1 MLTKECAFRLLE
13 KAVSTGGD
21 FAEIYAERK
30 FTSSYECLNGKL
42 EKANSGETVG
52 VGIRIYQG
60 LKSVY
65 SYSNELDEESLM
77 KMVENLSKSVHGEE
91 RIEVKE
97 LREVKIESAH
107 PILKPLAQVPANE
120 KIELL
125 KRADRTMRAYDECIK
140 TAQNRYSDEVQDV
153 TIYNTEGKMVHDH
166 RERTR
171 IYLMAVAQEGSLR
184 QDAGRNPGAHQG
196 FEFYDKMDIEGLAKE
211 TCASAITM
219 LHAQDCPSGEMT
231 VVIDNGFGGV
241 IFHEACGHSLEA
253 TSVAKGNS
261 VFCGKLGQKIASE
274 CVTAVDDGTIVNGWG
289 SGNIDDEGNPC
300 QCNVLIE
307 NGILKS
313 YMVDRLNARRMKC
326 EVTGS
331 ARRESYKYE
340 PTSRMTN
347 TFLVNGQHTFDEII
361 QATKKG
367 LYAKQLGGGSVNP
380 STGEFN
386 FSCREAYLIEDG
398 KITKPVKGATLIGNG
413 ADTLLKIDMV
423 ADNLLRAQGMCGS
436 SSGSIPADVGQPT
449 IRVSSMTVGGKGGK
463 FE

>member
-1 MLTKECAFRLLE
+1 MLTKECAYRLLQ
-13 KAVSTGGD
+13 KAISTGGD

-52 VGIRIYQG
+52 VGVRIYQG

-65 SYSNELDEESLM
+65 CSSNELDEESLM
-77 KMVENLSKSVHGEE
+77 EMVGNLSKSISSDE

-97 LREVKIESAH
+97 FHEELIETKH
-107 PILKPLAQVPANE
+107 PILKPLKQVAVKD
-120 KIELL
+120 KIALL
-125 KRADRTMRAYDECIK
+125 KRADKAMREYDDCIK
-140 TAQNRYSDEVQDV
+140 TVQNRYSDEVQDV
-153 TIYNTEGKMVHDH
+153 TIYNTDGKMVKDH

-171 IYLMAVAQEGSLR
+171 LYLMAVAQEGELR

-196 FEFYDKMDIEGLAKE
+196 FEFYDDMNIEELARE
-211 TCASAITM
+211 TCESAITM
-219 LHAQDCPSGEMT
+219 LHAKDCPSGEMT

-261 VFCGKLGQKIASE
+261 VFCGKLGEKIASD

-289 SGNIDDEGNPC
+289 SGNVDDEGNPC
-300 QCNVLIE
+300 KRNVLIE

-313 YMVDRLNARRMKC
+313 YMVDRLNARRMNC
-326 EVTGS
+326 EPTGS
-331 ARRESYKYE
+331 ARRQDYTFE

-347 TFLVNGQHTFDEII
+347 TFLVNGKNTFEEII
-361 QATKKG
+361 QSTKKG

-386 FSCREAYLIEDG
+386 FSCREAYLIENG
-398 KITKPVKGATLIGNG
+398 KITEPVKGATLIGNG

-423 ADNLLRAQGMCGS
+423 ANNLLRAQGMCGS

-463 FE
+463 LE

>member
-1 MLTKECAFRLLE
+1 MLTKECAFRLLQ

-21 FAEIYAERK
+21 FAEIFAERK

-52 VGIRIYQG
+52 VGVRIYQG

-65 SYSNELDEESLM
+65 SYSNELDEGSLM
-77 KMVENLSKSVHGEE
+77 KMVENLSKSVHGEDQ
-91 RIEVKE
+91 IEVKE
-97 LREVKIESAH
+97 LHEVKIESVH
-107 PILKPLAQVPANE
+107 PILKPLNQVPANE
-120 KIELL
+120 KIALL
-125 KRADRTMRAYDECIK
+125 KRADQAMREYDECIK
-140 TAQNRYSDEVQDV
+140 TAQNRYSDEVQDI
-153 TIYNTEGKMVHDH
+153 TIYNTEGKMVCDH

-171 IYLMAVAQEGSLR
+171 LYLTAVAQEGNLR

-196 FEFYDKMDIEGLAKE
+196 FEFYENMDIEGLAKE
-211 TCASAITM
+211 ACASAITM
-219 LHAQDCPSGEMT
+219 LHAKDCPSGEMT

-289 SGNIDDEGNPC
+289 SANIDDEGNPC
-300 QCNVLIE
+300 QRNVLIE

-326 EVTGS
+326 DVTGS

-347 TFLVNGQHTFDEII
+347 TFLVNGKNTFEEII
-361 QATKKG
+361 QATEKG

-386 FSCREAYLIEDG
+386 FSCREAYLIENG
-398 KITKPVKGATLIGNG
+398 KITEPVKGATLIGNG

-463 FE
+463 LE

>member
-52 VGIRIYQG
+52 VGVRIYQG
-60 LKSVY
+60 LKSGY

-77 KMVENLSKSVHGEE
+77 KMVENLSKSVKGED

-97 LREVKIESAH
+97 LHEVKIESVH
-107 PILKPLAQVPANE
+107 PILKPLDQIPASE
-120 KIELL
+120 KIALL
-125 KRADRTMRAYDECIK
+125 KRADQAMREYDACIK

-153 TIYNTEGKMVHDH
+153 TIYNTEGRMVHDH

-171 IYLMAVAQEGSLR
+171 IYLTAVAQEGDLR

-196 FEFYDKMDIEGLAKE
+196 FEFYDGMDIEGLARE
-211 TCASAITM
+211 TCASAIAM
-219 LHAQDCPSGEMT
+219 LHAKECPSGKMT

-274 CVTAVDDGTIVNGWG
+274 CVTAIDDGTIVNGWG
-289 SGNIDDEGNPC
+289 SGNVDDEGNPC
-300 QCNVLIE
+300 RRNVLIE

-326 EVTGS
+326 EITGS

-347 TFLVNGQHTFDEII
+347 TFLANGKYTFDEII

-380 STGEFN
+380 ATGEFN
-386 FSCREAYLIEDG
+386 FSCREAYLIEEG
-398 KITKPVKGATLIGNG
+398 KITEPVKGATLIGNG
-413 ADTLLKIDMV
+413 ADALLKIDMV
-423 ADNLLRAQGMCGS
+423 ANNLLRAQGMCGS

-449 IRVSSMTVGGKGGK
+449 IRISSMTVGGKGGK
-463 FE
+463 LE